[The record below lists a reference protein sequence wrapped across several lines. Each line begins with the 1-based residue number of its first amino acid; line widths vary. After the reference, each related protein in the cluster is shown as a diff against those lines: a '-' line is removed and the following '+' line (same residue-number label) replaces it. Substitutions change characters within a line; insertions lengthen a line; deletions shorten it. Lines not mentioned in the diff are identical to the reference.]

1 MSLLKTL
8 LLGRENGFRARLRR
22 KFAGGASADAPRTPP
37 PGRPVAAEKAL
48 NLGVEPPKDVTP
60 PDGFEVV
67 LHKSALKDGQVIEV
81 ITGGRA
87 LALANVN
94 GTYYA
99 STNECPHAHGP
110 LGEGTL
116 SGTILTCPYHGW
128 KFDLKDGS
136 CITSAEDRI
145 KTYPVRIVGDA
156 VCVAF

>member
-1 MSLLKTL
+1 MSLIKTL
-8 LLGRENGFRARLRR
+8 LFGRENGIRARLRR
-22 KFAGGASADAPRTPP
+22 TLGGGAPSSAPP
-37 PGRPVAAEKAL
+37 SPASSRPMAAEKAL

-87 LALANVN
+87 MALANVK

-116 SGTILTCPYHGW
+116 DGTVLTCPYHGW